1 MNQKQLEYQTQFW
14 GDCINTYKEEEK
26 HFVYGKLMGLQQS
39 GDRFIIPNIRILDI
53 GGGPV
58 SLLLKC
64 EGLSKGRVLDPIDFP
79 DWTKDRYK
87 SRGIDVTVGTG
98 EDHVFEGYDEVWI
111 YNTLGFV
118 DDPKKL
124 VENAFKSANTVRVFE
139 WITLD
144 KDKVRNQFSEDELNE
159 LFAITES
166 DNGRVVDLKQ
176 KGCFGTVYYGVFK
189 GLGK

>member
-118 DDPKKL
+118 DDPSKL

-176 KGCFGTVYYGVFK
+176 KGCHGTAYYGVFK